1 MLGDV
6 VINDSLTIP
15 EAELDES
22 FVRSGGPGG
31 QHVNKT
37 ATKVELRWKPADSA
51 VLSEAQRARVI
62 ARLGGRLSGD
72 GELVLTASGYR
83 SQLRNR
89 EEARAQLAAL
99 VRGALA
105 RRKRRVRTR
114 PGRRAVERRLE
125 KKRQRGQRKKER
137 RWKP

>member
-37 ATKVELRWKPADSA
+37 ATKVELRWTPADSA
-51 VLSEAQRARVI
+51 VLTEAQRARI
-62 ARLGGRLSGD
+62 AARLGSRLNAA
-72 GELVLTASGYR
+72 GELVITASGYR

-99 VRGALA
+99 VRAALV

-125 KKRQRGQRKKER
+125 EKKRRGQRKKDR